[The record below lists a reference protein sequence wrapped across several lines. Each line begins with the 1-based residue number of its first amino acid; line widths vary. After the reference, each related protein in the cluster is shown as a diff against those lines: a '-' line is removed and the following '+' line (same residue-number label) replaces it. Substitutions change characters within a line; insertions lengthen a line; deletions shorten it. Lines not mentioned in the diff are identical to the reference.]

1 MLILAIESSCDETAA
16 AVSLDGRKILSD
28 VVYSQADMHAEF
40 GGVVPEIASR
50 KHIEKISLV
59 AQKVLSDAHIGAK
72 DLDAVAA
79 TCAPGLIGAL
89 LVGANFAKGAALAL
103 GKPFIP
109 VHHIRGHIAANY
121 TAFPELEP
129 PFCAMVAS
137 GGHTVI
143 IDVRD
148 YTEMTVLGT
157 TRDDAAGEAFD
168 KTARILGLP
177 YPGGAAI
184 DKLSK
189 QGDAKKIKLP
199 RSVIPDNPYDFS
211 FSGLKTAALN
221 YIHNARQKGET
232 VNAADVAAAVS
243 EAVADSISPRVIA
256 AALECGRERVVAAGK
271 GIFDGEP
278 FAILNQDGVDLRK
291 GCHHID
297 IENLSGHSG
306 DDTVALTAIPPKEL
320 RPGGRLGSTE
330 VSGFDGDLDA
340 AAVHHVN
347 IRKIHS
353 YAAGG
358 HQIVR
363 LLNTGGVKL
372 HDVLIEDVLD
382 TSEGSGVI
390 DAATIRIGDCNP
402 AWGGVTPLG
411 DTFNVTVRKV
421 DSRSRYA
428 VLIAGSLADSVIEE
442 IIDRNG
448 ENPPVV
454 CSSGEDHLRNV
465 SVKV

>member
-1 MLILAIESSCDETAA
+1 MTDPNEFSGSDSERMEAAVALAEQTDRVLRIPRRIKSAPDDREYWLIDRAILLPGDFTVILDGCTVRLSDRCRDNFFRSANCGEGIEKIGPLKNIRIVGANSPVLLGAMHPRATGDSAKTLNVRTYGTDGRVPEELQKGDWRNIGILFSHVEGFEISGLTLKDYHCW
-16 AVSLDGRKILSD
+16 AVSLEYCSHGKVSD
-28 VVYSQADMHAEF
+28 
-40 GGVVPEIASR
+40 
-50 KHIEKISLV
+50 LV
-59 AQKVLSDAHIGAK
+59 
-72 DLDAVAA
+72 
-79 TCAPGLIGAL
+79 
-89 LVGANFAKGAALAL
+89 F
-103 GKPFIP
+103 
-109 VHHIRGHIAANY
+109 
-121 TAFPELEP
+121 
-129 PFCAMVAS
+129 
-137 GGHTVI
+137 
-143 IDVRD
+143 
-148 YTEMTVLGT
+148 
-157 TRDDAAGEAFD
+157 DAAG
-168 KTARILGLP
+168 R
-177 YPGGAAI
+177 
-184 DKLSK
+184 
-189 QGDAKKIKLP
+189 
-199 RSVIPDNPYDFS
+199 
-211 FSGLKTAALN
+211 
-221 YIHNARQKGET
+221 
-232 VNAADVAAAVS
+232 
-243 EAVADSISPRVIA
+243 
-256 AALECGRERVVAAGK
+256 

-306 DDTVALTAIPPKEL
+306 DDTVALTAIPPKAP

-330 VSGFDGDLDA
+330 ISGFDGDLEA

-363 LLNTGGVKL
+363 LLNTGGIKL

-390 DAATIRIGDCNP
+390 DAATNRIGDGNP

-428 VLIAGSLADSVIEE
+428 VLIAGSLADSVIED

-454 CSSGEDHLRNV
+454 CTSGEGFLRNV
-465 SVKV
+465 SIKE